1 MPLIQDGKARPLAF
15 TGSTRSPLLPD
26 VPTMIE
32 SGLPQVGF
40 NPDVWLGFLSP
51 TGMQSSVV
59 NKLNTEINESLR
71 SPEVKTALEKLGLE
85 TKVTTPQEFSVFLA
99 AEMLKWPP
107 LLRAAGLK
115 PV

>member
-1 MPLIQDGKARPLAF
+1 
-15 TGSTRSPLLPD
+15 
-26 VPTMIE
+26 MIE

-40 NPDVWLGFLSP
+40 NPDVWLGFLGP
-51 TGMQSSVV
+51 AGMDGAVV
-59 NKLNTEINESLR
+59 NKLNIEINESLK
-71 SPEVKTALEKLGLE
+71 SPEVMIAVQKLGLD

-99 AEMLKWPP
+99 AEMRKWPP